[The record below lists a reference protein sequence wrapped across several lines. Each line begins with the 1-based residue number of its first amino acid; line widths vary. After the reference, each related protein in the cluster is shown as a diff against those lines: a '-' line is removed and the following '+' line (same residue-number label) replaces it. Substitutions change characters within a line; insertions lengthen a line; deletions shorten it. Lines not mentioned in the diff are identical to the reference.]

1 MKTQLITL
9 YHKTVLLLEFHF
21 SGTAVFIQNQVKNV
35 TSVNLK
41 KTEQFLFI
49 IGNVLKLK
57 TQCRYLSNIGYVVM
71 NWSCNAS

>member
-57 TQCRYLSNIGYVVM
+57 T
-71 NWSCNAS
+71 